1 MLREHSKAILRS
13 IPNNGHPK
21 SEAMPKTVEAVV
33 DQDGHIRLPDSISLK
48 RGRRVLVTIL
58 EDEGERAS
66 DPQVAEAALLSEES
80 LSEDWT
86 RNEEKEAWK
95 HLQPFSRI
103 RSPGSISL
111 FGSVG
116 VKTSSGGGP
125 GRDQS

>member
-1 MLREHSKAILRS
+1 
-13 IPNNGHPK
+13 
-21 SEAMPKTVEAVV
+21 MPKTIEAVV
-33 DQDGHIRLPDSISLK
+33 DEDGYIRLPDSISLK

-58 EDEGERAS
+58 EDEGEHAS

-116 VKTSSGGGP
+116 VKASSSGGP
-125 GRDQS
+125 GGDQS